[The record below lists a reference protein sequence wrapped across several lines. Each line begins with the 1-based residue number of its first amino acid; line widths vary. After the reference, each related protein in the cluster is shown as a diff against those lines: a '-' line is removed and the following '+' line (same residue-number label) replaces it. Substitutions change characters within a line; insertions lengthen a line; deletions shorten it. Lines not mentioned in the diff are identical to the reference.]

1 MSRLIPFTITVP
13 VNLETERSKEEE
25 KDFCLVAGTK
35 QLGSLQPRRFL
46 EGLKDPRE

>member
-13 VNLETERSKEEE
+13 VNLETERSKEE
-25 KDFCLVAGTK
+25 KDSCLVAGTK